1 MLALMRR
8 KRRVAQRTIEGVLGP
23 LGGAVMRI
31 VLARGASTVR
41 EVTDALARDRE
52 HPPAYTTVMTIMSRL
67 HDRGLL
73 KRDRQGRGFTYRAAA
88 DEQAT
93 IDELSRRAVDQ
104 LLETY
109 GSSAM
114 RHFAVQLGD
123 LDEAQRDELL
133 RLAQSGRRKP

>member
-1 MLALMRR
+1 M
-8 KRRVAQRTIEGVLGP
+8 LGP

-31 VLARGASTVR
+31 VLARGAATVR
-41 EVTDALARDRE
+41 EVSDVLASERE

-67 HDRGLL
+67 YDRGLL

-93 IDELSRRAVDQ
+93 IDELSRRAVEQ

-109 GSSAM
+109 GTSAM
-114 RHFAVQLGD
+114 RHFAVHLGD
-123 LDEAQRDELL
+123 LDEGQRSDLL
-133 RLAQSGRRKP
+133 RLARRERRKP

>member
-1 MLALMRR
+1 
-8 KRRVAQRTIEGVLGP
+8 
-23 LGGAVMRI
+23 MRI
-31 VLARGASTVR
+31 VLARGPITVR
-41 EVTDALARDRE
+41 EVTDALARERE

-67 HDRGLL
+67 HERGLL
-73 KRDRQGRGFTYRAAA
+73 NRDREGRGFRYRAAA

-93 IDELSRRAVDQ
+93 IDELSRRAVDR

-109 GSSAM
+109 GTSAM

-133 RLAQSGRRKP
+133 RLAQGGKEEPRRPA